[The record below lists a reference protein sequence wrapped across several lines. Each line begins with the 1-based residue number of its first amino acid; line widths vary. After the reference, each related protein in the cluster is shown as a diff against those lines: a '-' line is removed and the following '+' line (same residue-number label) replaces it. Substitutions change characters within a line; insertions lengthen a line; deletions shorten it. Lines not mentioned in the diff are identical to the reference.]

1 MKVTQVNALEKIAN
15 RIRFDLLQEIYYGK
29 SGHPGGS
36 LSCADILA
44 VLYFNEMNIDPNK
57 PRDAM
62 RDRFVLSKG
71 HASSALYAALAE
83 RGFFPKEELVS
94 FRNID
99 GMLQGHPDMKKIPGV
114 DMSTGSLGQGLSAAN
129 GMALASKMDRMGYRV
144 YCLVGDGEMEEGQ
157 IWEAAMTSAK
167 YELDNLCLIVDCN
180 ELQLTDKTE
189 EVKGLNYEDIEQ
201 KLRSFGFNTVIID
214 GHGIQSIMDAF
225 SIAERTKRQPTAI
238 IARTVKGRGISF
250 MEAEVKW
257 HGKALNDE
265 EYKKGVSELSML
277 DKEDEIFEALVE
289 EKTKK
294 GDEQ

>member
-250 MEAEVKW
+250 METEVKW